1 MPTVTVNQ
9 PAAIRVRVEGQ
20 KSRVQSVS
28 YTTPKTLASSPD
40 VNLEGAQ
47 TGDLL
52 VYDANT
58 KIFSSKGLGPDIPV
72 RGSLIPDETKQYSL
86 GTRNRRFTS
95 LYLTGNTI
103 DMDGTLIKAEDT
115 TGAISFVAAPTA
127 NNPNPIAIVVSPV
140 GGFVPVQT
148 VGGEISNTAI
158 QQAVANSI
166 TYVAFQGADSGFF

>member
-20 KSRVQSVS
+20 KSRVQSIS
-28 YTTPKTLASSPD
+28 YTTPRTIASAPD
-40 VNLEGAQ
+40 VNLSNAQ
-47 TGDLL
+47 TGDTL

-58 KIFSSKGLGPDIPV
+58 KIFNARPLGDDTPV
-72 RGSLIPDETKQYSL
+72 RGSLVPDQNRAYSL
-86 GTRNRRFTS
+86 GSRTKRFAS

-103 DMDGTLIKAEDT
+103 DMDGTVIKSDDN
-115 TGAISFVAAPTA
+115 TGAIAFSAAPTA

-140 GGFVPVQT
+140 GGFVPVAT

-158 QQAVANSI
+158 AQAVANSV
-166 TYVAFQGADSGFF
+166 TYVAFQGADAGFF